1 VKGHLVGTKQYD
13 YSRVMAI
20 SLACSFVATILLT
33 ILSPENEG
41 DDVGS
46 DGKGGDVEEGVVVD
60 VVGRDH
66 SRY

>member
-1 VKGHLVGTKQYD
+1 L
-13 YSRVMAI
+13 I
-20 SLACSFVATILLT
+20 ILG
-33 ILSPENEG
+33 PENGG

-46 DGKGGDVEEGVVVD
+46 DGEGGDMEERVVID